1 MMLNVDLVMAYLG
14 ICFFHWSLLDNTNS
28 HTKNSRIMITGGLV
42 SFCFRADAS
51 RKEFLATPCDRQPVA
66 FSEEDPSSPKHDEG
80 RIIFLTF

>member
-1 MMLNVDLVMAYLG
+1 M
-14 ICFFHWSLLDNTNS
+14 
-28 HTKNSRIMITGGLV
+28 

-80 RIIFLTF
+80 KIIFFDFLISSKFSITLSSLHSF